1 MVNGKLGRIA
11 AVTTTLL
18 LAATGCGGS
27 DDSGGGDSGGGGG
40 GATDEAKQ
48 VNVYGSDGNM
58 GNALG
63 EKFSEPGS
71 LANMR
76 GTTPLTE
83 LSPDF
88 TERLLAVDPALVDFN
103 YAAESY
109 DAVVVAALAAE
120 QARTNQATTFGPFV
134 NGITSGGEK
143 CTDFASCLV
152 ILQAN
157 GDVDFDGLSGP
168 LAFTDPGEPAAASFG
183 VLAFGEDNAIDADA
197 TEYVLGGDEANAS
210 TVAPPAAPD
219 YATEPTGGPLVVG
232 TLLPLTGSLAFLGPP
247 EVAAAKLVIDDLN
260 AAGGVLGAPVQ
271 LIESDSGDTS
281 TDTANQS
288 VDRLIDGGVNVILG
302 AASSG
307 VSLSVIDKITGAGVM
322 QISPANTSDAFT
334 TYNDSN
340 LYFRT
345 APPDVLQARALADI
359 ILDDG
364 NASVQIIA
372 LNDPYGTGLAANL
385 RENLISSGLAEEQVP
400 EEIIYDPLAT
410 SYRTEVTQMADFNP
424 DAIVVIGF
432 DESSKIIEEMNA
444 QGIGPA
450 AA

>member
-18 LAATGCGGS
+18 LAATACGGS
-27 DDSGGGDSGGGGG
+27 DDGGGDSGGGGDG
-40 GATDEAKQ
+40 GGGEEATQ

-63 EKFSEPGS
+63 EKFTEPGS

-83 LSPDF
+83 LAPDF

-109 DAVVVAALAAE
+109 DAVVIAALAAE
-120 QARTNQATTFGPFV
+120 TARTNLATTFAPFV

-152 ILQAN
+152 IVQAG
-157 GDVDFDGLSGP
+157 GDVDFDGFSGP

-183 VLAFGEDNAIDADA
+183 ILSFGEDNLVDNDR

-210 TVAPPAAPD
+210 TIEPPAAPD
-219 YATEPTGGPLVVG
+219 YATAPTGGPLVLG

-247 EVAAAKLVIDDLN
+247 EVAAAKLVIEDIN
-260 AAGGVLGAPVQ
+260 AAGGVLGQPIT
-271 LIESDSGDTS
+271 LIETDSGDTT
-281 TDTANQS
+281 TDTANVS
-288 VDRLIDGGVNVILG
+288 VDRLLQAGVNVILG

-307 VSLSVIDKITGAGVM
+307 VTKTVIDKITGAGVM
-322 QISPANTSDAFT
+322 QISPANTSDEFT
-334 TYNDSN
+334 TYNDN
-340 LYFRT
+340 DLYFRT
-345 APPDVLQARALADI
+345 APPDLLQARALADL

-364 NASVQIIA
+364 NASVSIIA

-385 RENLISSGLAEEQVP
+385 R
-400 EEIIYDPLAT
+400 
-410 SYRTEVTQMADFNP
+410 
-424 DAIVVIGF
+424 
-432 DESSKIIEEMNA
+432 
-444 QGIGPA
+444 
-450 AA
+450 